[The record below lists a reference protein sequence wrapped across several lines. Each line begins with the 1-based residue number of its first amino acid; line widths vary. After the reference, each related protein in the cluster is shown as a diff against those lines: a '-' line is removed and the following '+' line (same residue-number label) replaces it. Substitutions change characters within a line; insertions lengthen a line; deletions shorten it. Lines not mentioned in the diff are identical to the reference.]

1 MCKWTSGCVA
11 KRQTKTLFR
20 HGGSQSTCPT
30 LKIHRTNNPSPSP
43 RTNLSTKKRKKFT
56 SKLHIGMAIRIFDRS
71 VTNVTSLK
79 HLLLC
84 SVDEQQFIPVMIY
97 APDVLTNVIPLKQM
111 IVTGML

>member
-1 MCKWTSGCVA
+1 
-11 KRQTKTLFR
+11 
-20 HGGSQSTCPT
+20 
-30 LKIHRTNNPSPSP
+30 
-43 RTNLSTKKRKKFT
+43 
-56 SKLHIGMAIRIFDRS
+56 MAIRIFDQS